1 MPSFSYL
8 LLQKRERERERTIQG
23 ERRERERGAGHTPWD
38 GEGRNRAAHQLG
50 KSTHTTKQFGPHPI
64 YTNYTLHKSQ
74 SPEEK
79 KKKKSVLD
87 SIHLFPAEGMIAL
100 VSKTLAPTF
109 FFFFFFFFSFFSWL
123 SSLAAA
129 AAASHNPR
137 GERRRKP
144 TVVTRL
150 GKK

>member
-1 MPSFSYL
+1 MKINAFILSE
-8 LLQKRERERERTIQG
+8 ERFKEN
-23 ERRERERGAGHTPWD
+23 GAGHTPWD

-87 SIHLFPAEGMIAL
+87 SIHLFPAEGMIAS

-109 FFFFFFFFSFFSWL
+109 FFLLLLLLLLLFL
-123 SSLAAA
+123 AVIASS
-129 AAASHNPR
+129 SSSS
-137 GERRRKP
+137 KP
-144 TVVTRL
+144 QPKR
-150 GKK
+150 GKKKKTNGRDSTG